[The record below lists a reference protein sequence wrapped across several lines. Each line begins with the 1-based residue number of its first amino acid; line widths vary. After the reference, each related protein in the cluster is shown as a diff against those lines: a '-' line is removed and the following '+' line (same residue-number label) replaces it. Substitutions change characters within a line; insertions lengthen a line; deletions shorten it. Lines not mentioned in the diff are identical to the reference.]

1 MKNIIILFLFLT
13 SFFSSSSECQDFSYP
28 LWIKNKKINYSI
40 VFIGADLDLD
50 KNSIKPSKYIV
61 LIDFSKRQKKY
72 LKSLSIKEWECLLKC
87 EKTNFS
93 TNLIL
98 YSIFEKGASLLLDTD
113 KNEWNNCCQ
122 DDDIEYWIDYLSNN
136 KEDLTKKLN
145 EFFK

>member
-1 MKNIIILFLFLT
+1 MKSTIILFLFLT

-28 LWIKNKKINYSI
+28 LWIKNIKINYSI

-50 KNSIKPSKYIV
+50 NNSIKPSKYIV

-98 YSIFEKGASLLLDTD
+98 YSIFEKDVLLLNMD
-113 KNEWNNCCQ
+113 KKEWNDCCQ
-122 DDDIEYWIDYLSNN
+122 DDDIEYWTDYLSNN
-136 KEDLTKKLN
+136 EEDFINKLN